1 MNRDTPKHSGK
12 SSFIY
17 PTQMR
22 ASREIPKMQK
32 RKNRPSPGGFLLR
45 DILII
50 IKYIVLLSLRSQ
62 TPRATWYNLKVCL
75 SCFVC

>member
-22 ASREIPKMQK
+22 ASPGIPKMHK
-32 RKNRPSPGGFLLR
+32 TKKPSVTGRFFVER
-45 DILII
+45 NFN
-50 IKYIVLLSLRSQ
+50 
-62 TPRATWYNLKVCL
+62 YN
-75 SCFVC
+75 SIYCFVIFTLVNAACSVV

>member
-22 ASREIPKMQK
+22 ASREIPEMQK
-32 RKNRPSPGGFLLR
+32 RKNRPSPGGFFAGN
-45 DILII
+45 
-50 IKYIVLLSLRSQ
+50 
-62 TPRATWYNLKVCL
+62 PNYN
-75 SCFVC
+75 

>member
-22 ASREIPKMQK
+22 ASPGIPEMQK
-32 RKNRPSPGGFLLR
+32 RKNRPSPGGFFAGN
-45 DILII
+45 
-50 IKYIVLLSLRSQ
+50 
-62 TPRATWYNLKVCL
+62 PNYN
-75 SCFVC
+75 

>member
-1 MNRDTPKHSGK
+1 MNGDTPKDSCT

-22 ASREIPKMQK
+22 ASPGIPKMHK
-32 RKNRPSPGGFLLR
+32 TKKPSVTGRFFLR

-50 IKYIVLLSLRSQ
+50 IKQIVLLSLRSQ
-62 TPRATWYNLKVCL
+62 TPRSVWYNLKVCL

>member
-1 MNRDTPKHSGK
+1 MNGGTPKHSGK

-22 ASREIPKMQK
+22 ASPKIPEMRK

-62 TPRATWYNLKVCL
+62 TPRAVWYNLKVCL

>member
-22 ASREIPKMQK
+22 ASPREYLKC
-32 RKNRPSPGGFLLR
+32 KNEKTVRH
-45 DILII
+45 
-50 IKYIVLLSLRSQ
+50 
-62 TPRATWYNLKVCL
+62 RAVFCCGK
-75 SCFVC
+75 F